1 MKKQLTLE
9 TDKRKAKEGEYIDI
23 RWDCPVCPDSL
34 MLIFDSGHKTDKIVV
49 SDSGSTRI
57 AVPKC
62 NGKFIIRLVAGIGGK
77 KATQEVTVRVA
88 NNRKANSCRLV
99 RFQGA
104 DEVLVAT
111 SRTPKR
117 NSRTLQFINSDL

>member
-1 MKKQLTLE
+1 MTLE

-23 RWDCPVCPDSL
+23 RWDCPGCPDSL

-57 AVPKC
+57 AVPNC

-77 KATQEVTVRVA
+77 KSTQEVTVRVA
-88 NNRKANSCRLV
+88 NSRKAARLSQKKWQKALWISILSSHL
-99 RFQGA
+99 RSTIRQH
-104 DEVLVAT
+104 
-111 SRTPKR
+111 
-117 NSRTLQFINSDL
+117 I